1 MMVMAVVVAVVAEV
15 VVMVVM
21 VGRKLLERWHQLHSE
36 SNGGAGRLSQNSPL
50 ARISVVTPSVV
61 CESMYT

>member
-1 MMVMAVVVAVVAEV
+1 MMVMAVVVAVVAVV
-15 VVMVVM
+15 VVMVAV
-21 VGRKLLERWHQLHSE
+21 VGRKLLGRWYQLHSE
-36 SNGGAGRLSQNSPL
+36 GYGGAGRLSQNSPL